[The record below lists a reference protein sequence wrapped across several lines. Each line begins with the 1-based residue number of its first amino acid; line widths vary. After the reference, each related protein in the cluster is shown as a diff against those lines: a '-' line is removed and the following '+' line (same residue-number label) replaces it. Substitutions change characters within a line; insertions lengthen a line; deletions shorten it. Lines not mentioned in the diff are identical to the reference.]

1 MDALLQDLRYA
12 LRTLAKAPGFALV
25 AVLTLAL
32 GIGANTAIF
41 SALYGVLLRPLPY
54 PDSER
59 LVQFA
64 YTYEGFRDVQDVTY
78 ERLGYLQANS
88 GDVFDALAATTS
100 VGVTLYAGN
109 EAAHIQLQRVSR
121 DFFRAMGVRPAMGR
135 AFLGEEDQPG
145 GPNVLILSHGLWR
158 RRFAGDSGL
167 IGKTVQVDGSPY
179 TVVGVMPDGFG
190 DPYSVSAWSTL
201 AQVGRTIGSGQN
213 LDVIARLAPGLT
225 VETANVRLQPML
237 AGYAGTFRTGKE
249 THLGFVSFR
258 ELQGERVRAPL
269 RILFGAIALVLLI
282 ACANVASLLLG
293 RAARRSRELAL
304 RAALGATRG
313 RLVRQ
318 LLAESVLL
326 ALLGGAVG
334 LLLAGWGL
342 TTLRSLAAAA
352 LPRTGD
358 IRLDGGALAFTVVLS
373 LLTGIAF
380 GLLPAWQAARSDL
393 HETLKEGARTI
404 GSGRGRLRHGLVAA
418 EIALSLVLLV
428 GAGLLLRTFANLLR
442 TDPGFDPGRVI
453 AAEFWLT
460 GSRYDT
466 APAVASYY
474 TDLRRRVEALPGVRS
489 AAIVEAG
496 LPLTRGGNTGVKVNG
511 GEYRYS
517 DYRAVTP
524 RFFETLGAPLRRGR
538 FLGDADAATAEPVV
552 VVNETFAR
560 QYLEGLD
567 PLGAVVLIAGT
578 SSPRRVVGVVGDVT
592 SGIGRPAPPTAFIPA
607 AQEPAGMMLGFNGWF
622 PIHLLVR
629 TVGSP
634 AAYPALL
641 ARTMRQADPG
651 VPVGRVRAM
660 TDVLADSLAFRRFV
674 MVLLALF
681 AGLAA
686 ALAAVGIYGLMSYL
700 VTQRVREF
708 GIRMALGA
716 RRRDVFG
723 IVMRRGVI
731 LAAAGVVLG
740 ILGAAAVTRLL
751 ANQLY
756 GVRPIDLVTFAAVTV
771 GVIVVALVACYV
783 PAWRGTKVDPVVALR
798 TE

>member
-1 MDALLQDLRYA
+1 MQDLRYA
-12 LRTLAKAPGFALV
+12 LRTLAKAPGFAAV

-54 PDSER
+54 PDAER

-64 YTYEGFRDVQDVTY
+64 YTYGGYHDAQATTY
-78 ERLGYLQANS
+78 ERFRYLQGNH
-88 GDVFDALAATTS
+88 GDVFDALAATTG
-100 VGVTLYAGN
+100 VGATLLSGT
-109 EAAHIQLQRVSR
+109 EGVHVQLLRVSR
-121 DFFRAMGVRPAMGR
+121 DYFRAMGVQPSLGR
-135 AFLGEEDQPG
+135 TFLDEEDQPG
-145 GPNVLILSHGLWR
+145 GSNAVILSHALWQQ
-158 RRFAGDSGL
+158 RFGGDSGVV
-167 IGKTVQVDGSPY
+167 GKAVQLDGTPY

-190 DPYSVSAWSTL
+190 SPYPADAWSTL
-201 AQVGRTIGSGQN
+201 AQVARTIGSGQN
-213 LDVIARLAPGLT
+213 LEVIGRLAPGLT
-225 VETANVRLQPML
+225 VARANARLQPML
-237 AGYAGTFRTGKE
+237 AGYAATFRTGTE
-249 THLGFVSFR
+249 TRLGFDSYRALIGV
-258 ELQGERVRAPL
+258 GVRAPL

-293 RAARRSRELAL
+293 RATRRRRELAL
-304 RAALGATRG
+304 RAALGASRG

-318 LLAESVLL
+318 LLAESALL
-326 ALLGGAVG
+326 ALLGGGGG

-342 TTLRSLAAAA
+342 STLRSLAAAA

-358 IRLDGGALAFTVVLS
+358 IRLDGWALGFTLLVS
-373 LLTGIAF
+373 LVTGIVF
-380 GLLPAWQAARSDL
+380 GLLPAWQAARTDL
-393 HETLKEGARTI
+393 QETLKEGARTI
-404 GSGRGRLRHGLVAA
+404 GGGRGRLRHGLVAA

-428 GAGLLLRTFANLLR
+428 GAGLLLRTFANLLHS
-442 TDPGFDPGRVI
+442 DPGFDPGHIV
-453 AAEFWLT
+453 AAELWLT

-474 TDLRRRVEALPGVRS
+474 ADLRRRVAALPGVRS

-496 LPLTRGGNTGVKVNG
+496 LPLNRGGNTGVKVNG
-511 GEYRYS
+511 GDYVGA

-524 RFFETLGAPLRRGR
+524 GFFETLGASLRRGR
-538 FLGDADAATAEPVV
+538 TLSDADGATSEPVV
-552 VVNETFAR
+552 VINEAFER
-560 QYLEGLD
+560 RYLEGVD
-567 PLGAVVLIAGT
+567 PLGAMVLVAEAGGV
-578 SSPRRVVGVVGDVT
+578 RRVVGVVGDIT
-592 SGIGRPAPPTAFIPA
+592 SGIGRPAQPTVFIPA

-622 PIHLLVR
+622 PIHLLAR

-634 AAYPALL
+634 ASYPALL
-641 ARTMRQADPG
+641 ARAMRAADPAI
-651 VPVGRVRAM
+651 PVGLVRTM
-660 TDVLADSLAFRRFV
+660 DDVLATSLAVRRFE

-686 ALAAVGIYGLMSYL
+686 TLAAVGIYGLMSYL

-708 GIRMALGA
+708 GIRVALGA

-731 LAAAGVVLG
+731 LAATGIVLG
-740 ILGAAAVTRLL
+740 LLGALALTRLL
-751 ANQLY
+751 ASQLY
-756 GVRPIDLVTFAAVTV
+756 GVRPVDLLTLAAVTG
-771 GVIVVALVACYV
+771 GVVLLALAACYI